1 MPYEKQ
7 SNGRGSHRVVNTE
20 TGQVKASGTNEV
32 HVDTQF
38 RLLSALE
45 NDPLFKPASTPTRL
59 HPAPPPEPPSA
70 PEQVDEPII

>member
-20 TGQVKASGTNEV
+20 TGQVKAAGTNEV

-45 NDPLFKPASTPTRL
+45 NDPKFQPASTPTRL
-59 HPAPPPEPPSA
+59 HPAPVSPPPE
-70 PEQVDEPII
+70 VDEPVV